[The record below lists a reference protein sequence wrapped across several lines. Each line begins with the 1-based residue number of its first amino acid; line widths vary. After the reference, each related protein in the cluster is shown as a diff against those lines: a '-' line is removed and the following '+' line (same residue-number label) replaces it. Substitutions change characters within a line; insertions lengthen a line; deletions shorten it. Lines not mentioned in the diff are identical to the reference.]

1 MVAMPEPQLTLV
13 AELIA
18 QPGKEEMVR
27 RELLAL
33 IEPTRAEAGCVDYFL
48 HESLE
53 SPGHFL
59 FYENWISEAALAEH
73 AQTPHLQRLGSLVPE
88 MLTGAPRLF
97 KLRRLA

>member
-1 MVAMPEPQLTLV
+1 MSEPQLTLV

-18 QPGKEEMVR
+18 QAGKEDMVR
-27 RELLAL
+27 QELLSL
-33 IEPTRAEAGCVDYFL
+33 IEPTRAEAGNVDYFL
-48 HESLE
+48 HESIE

-59 FYENWISEAALAEH
+59 FYENWVSEEALAEH
-73 AQTPHLQRLGSLVPE
+73 AQTPYLQRLGSLVPE